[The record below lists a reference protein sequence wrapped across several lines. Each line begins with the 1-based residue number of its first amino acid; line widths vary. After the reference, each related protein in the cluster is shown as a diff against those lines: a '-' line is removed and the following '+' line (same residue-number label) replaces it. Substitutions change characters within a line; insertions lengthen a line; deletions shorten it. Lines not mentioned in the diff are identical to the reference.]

1 MLKILVPIK
10 KVVDYNVQVRP
21 TSDNKSVDIANVNR
35 LAFASSL
42 ISEDL
47 IRLSSL
53 SNSKSQC
60 VITKCNVMSYNT
72 KLWGA
77 NMGL

>member
-1 MLKILVPIK
+1 M
-10 KVVDYNVQVRP
+10 
-21 TSDNKSVDIANVNR
+21 KSSICSVLGGTEVSADIANVNR